1 MCKKALFWDFDGT
14 LIHPNES
21 FLCALKVA
29 LEHVQYAVEI
39 DVIRKFLHT
48 ACTWYK
54 PEISYEGATGAKW
67 WETLFRNFEGFYK
80 QNHVAEADWQTVNMI
95 FKDSILDHR
104 NYTLYDGAKDILR
117 QCQGMGYENYI
128 LSNNFPELPRVID
141 KLGLSDCFAGYIVSS
156 NVGFEK
162 PRIEIFQYALKTA
175 RYPDMAYMIGDNPV
189 ADIAGGRS
197 AGMKSILVH
206 NNFHNEKVKD
216 SVACDDLS
224 DVVKVL
230 EHES

>member
-14 LIHPNES
+14 LIHPYES
-21 FLCALKVA
+21 FLCALKAA
-29 LEHVQYAVEI
+29 LEHAQYAVET

-48 ACTWYK
+48 VCTWYK
-54 PEISYEGATGAKW
+54 PEISYQGATGAKW
-67 WETLFRNFEGFYK
+67 WETLFRNFEWFYK

-104 NYTLYDGAKDILR
+104 NYILYDGAKDIL
-117 QCQGMGYENYI
+117 QKCQEMGYRNYI
-128 LSNNFPELPRVID
+128 LSNNFPELPWVID

-162 PRIEIFQYALKTA
+162 PRIEIFQYALRTA
-175 RYPDMAYMIGDNPV
+175 RYPDLAYMIGDNPV
-189 ADIAGGRS
+189 ADIQGGRS
-197 AGMKSILVH
+197 AGIKTILVH
-206 NNFHNEKVKD
+206 NNFSNEMAEDGV
-216 SVACDDLS
+216 VCENLS
-224 DVVKVL
+224 DVVKAM